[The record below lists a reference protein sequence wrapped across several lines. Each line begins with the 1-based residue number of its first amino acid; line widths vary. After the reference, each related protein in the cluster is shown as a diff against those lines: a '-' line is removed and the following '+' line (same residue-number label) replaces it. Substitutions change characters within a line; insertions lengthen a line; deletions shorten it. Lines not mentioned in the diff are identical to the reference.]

1 MFGEMHGM
9 EKKMDIQS
17 SSAATTQSI
26 NTSGRSGSL
35 ESAAEE
41 RKAVSDSEVERKE
54 VERSSA
60 GNGIGEK
67 VDIEA

>member
-1 MFGEMHGM
+1 
-9 EKKMDIQS
+9 MDIQS

-67 VDIEA
+67 IDIEA

>member
-1 MFGEMHGM
+1 
-9 EKKMDIQS
+9 MDIQS